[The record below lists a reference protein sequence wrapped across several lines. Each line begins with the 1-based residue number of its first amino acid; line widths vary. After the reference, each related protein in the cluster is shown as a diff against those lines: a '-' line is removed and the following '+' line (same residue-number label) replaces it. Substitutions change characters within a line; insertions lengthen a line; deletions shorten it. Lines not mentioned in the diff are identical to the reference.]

1 MAVAMDNAILENI
14 LRQVRPLIGQG
25 KVADYIPALATVD
38 GSRLGIAICTV
49 DGQLFQAGDAQERFS
64 IQSISKVLSLVVAMR
79 HYSEEEI
86 WQRVGKDPSGSPFN
100 SLVQLEMEQGIP
112 RNPFINAGALVV
124 CDMLQGRLS
133 APRQRMLEVVRGL
146 SGVSDI
152 SYDTVVARSEFE
164 HSARNAAIAWL
175 MKSFGN
181 FHHDVTT
188 VLQNYFHYCALKMS
202 CVELAPTFVF
212 LANQGKAIHIDEPV
226 VTPMQARQIN
236 ALMATSGMYQNAG
249 EFAWRVGLPAKSG
262 VGGGIVAIV
271 PHEMAIAVWSPEL
284 DDAGNSLA
292 GIAVLEHSEYDEFL
306 KLAHNPEM
314 RFVFSNTTEA
324 GISYHAGDKF
334 DDAPAVSYPAK
345 LTRLLFERFSHFNG
359 ALDKGWII
367 IPCELI
373 DYNGDALRELV
384 LRYAQEWALPEAFI
398 QWLDQA
404 NSFCSTLVDRIV
416 TGYPRD
422 EVAKLE
428 EELGYHDGFLDTAE
442 HFYLFVIQ
450 GPKSLATELRLDK
463 YPLNVLIVD
472 DIKPYKERKVAILN
486 GAHTALVP
494 VAFQAGLDTVGEAM
508 NDAEICAFVE
518 KAIYEEI
525 IPVLDLPRDE
535 LESFASAVTGRFR
548 NPYIKHQLL
557 SIALN
562 GMTKFRTRIL
572 PQLLAGQKANGTLP
586 ARLTFALAALI
597 AFYRGERNG
606 ETYPVQDD
614 AHWLERYQQL
624 WSQHRDRV
632 IGTQELVAI
641 VLAEKD
647 HWEQDLTQV
656 PGLVE
661 QVANDL
667 DAILEKGMR
676 EAVRLLC

>member
-1 MAVAMDNAILENI
+1 MKTLNRRDFPGAQYPERIIQFGEGNF
-14 LRQVRPLIGQG
+14 LRAFVDWQIDLLNEHTDLNSGVVVVRPIETSFPPSLSTQ
-25 KVADYIPALATVD
+25 D
-38 GSRLGIAICTV
+38 GLYTTII
-49 DGQLFQAGDAQERFS
+49 
-64 IQSISKVLSLVVAMR
+64 
-79 HYSEEEI
+79 
-86 WQRVGKDPSGSPFN
+86 
-100 SLVQLEMEQGIP
+100 
-112 RNPFINAGALVV
+112 
-124 CDMLQGRLS
+124 
-133 APRQRMLEVVRGL
+133 RGL
-146 SGVSDI
+146 NEKGEAVSDARLIRSVNREI
-152 SYDTVVARSEFE
+152 SVY
-164 HSARNAAIAWL
+164 
-175 MKSFGN
+175 
-181 FHHDVTT
+181 
-188 VLQNYFHYCALKMS
+188 
-202 CVELAPTFVF
+202 
-212 LANQGKAIHIDEPV
+212 
-226 VTPMQARQIN
+226 
-236 ALMATSGMYQNAG
+236 
-249 EFAWRVGLPAKSG
+249 
-262 VGGGIVAIV
+262 
-271 PHEMAIAVWSPEL
+271 
-284 DDAGNSLA
+284 
-292 GIAVLEHSEYDEFL
+292 SEYDEFL

-632 IGTQELVAI
+632 IGTQELSVDNEYYCLLLAKELGLNVPDAEIIKAGRVRALAVERFDRRWNTERTVLLRLPQEDMCQTFGLPSSVKYESDGGPGIAQIMAFLMGSSEALKDRYDFMKFQVFQWLIGATDGHAKNFSVFIQAGGSYRLTPFYDIISAFPVLGGTGIHISDLKLAMGLNASKGKKTAI
-641 VLAEKD
+641 DMPE
-647 HWEQDLTQV
+647 
-656 PGLVE
+656 
-661 QVANDL
+661 
-667 DAILEKGMR
+667 
-676 EAVRLLC
+676 

>member
-1 MAVAMDNAILENI
+1 MQTLNRRDFPGAQYPERIIQFGEGNFLRAFVDWQVDLLNEHTDLNAGVVI
-14 LRQVRPLIGQG
+14 VRPIESTFPPSLSTQ
-25 KVADYIPALATVD
+25 D
-38 GSRLGIAICTV
+38 GLYTTII
-49 DGQLFQAGDAQERFS
+49 
-64 IQSISKVLSLVVAMR
+64 
-79 HYSEEEI
+79 
-86 WQRVGKDPSGSPFN
+86 
-100 SLVQLEMEQGIP
+100 
-112 RNPFINAGALVV
+112 
-124 CDMLQGRLS
+124 
-133 APRQRMLEVVRGL
+133 RGL
-146 SGVSDI
+146 NEKGEAVSDARLIRSVNREI
-152 SYDTVVARSEFE
+152 SVY
-164 HSARNAAIAWL
+164 
-175 MKSFGN
+175 
-181 FHHDVTT
+181 
-188 VLQNYFHYCALKMS
+188 
-202 CVELAPTFVF
+202 
-212 LANQGKAIHIDEPV
+212 
-226 VTPMQARQIN
+226 
-236 ALMATSGMYQNAG
+236 
-249 EFAWRVGLPAKSG
+249 
-262 VGGGIVAIV
+262 
-271 PHEMAIAVWSPEL
+271 
-284 DDAGNSLA
+284 
-292 GIAVLEHSEYDEFL
+292 SEYDEFL
-306 KLAHNPEM
+306 KLAYNPDM

-334 DDAPAVSYPAK
+334 EDAPAVSYPAK

-359 ALDKGWII
+359 ASDKGWII

-404 NSFCSTLVDRIV
+404 NAFCSTLVDRIV

-422 EVAKLE
+422 EVEKLE
-428 EELGYHDGFLDTAE
+428 AELGYHDAFLDTAE

-450 GPKSLATELRLDK
+450 GPKSLAAELRLDK

-494 VAFQAGLDTVGEAM
+494 VAWQAGLDTVGEAM

-535 LESFASAVTGRFR
+535 LASFASAVTGRFC

-572 PQLLAGQKANGTLP
+572 PQLLAGQQASGKLP

-606 ETYPVQDD
+606 EAYPVQDD
-614 AHWLERYQQL
+614 AHWVARFQQL
-624 WSQHRDRV
+624 WSQHHDRQ
-632 IGTQELVAI
+632 ISTEELVKS
-641 VLAEKD
+641 VLGVKE

-656 PGLVE
+656 SGLVE
-661 QVANDL
+661 QVSADL
-667 DAILEKGMR
+667 DTILAKGMR
-676 EAVRLLC
+676 EAVKPLC

>member
-1 MAVAMDNAILENI
+1 MHVQPISTFRLFQEGHLLRNSIAIFVLTTLFYFIGAELRLVHELSLFWPLNGVMAGVFARYVWLNRLHYYAISYVAMLVYDAITTEWGLVSLAINFSNMMFIVTVALLVARDKRLGKNKYEPVSA
-14 LRQVRPLIGQG
+14 LRLFNYCLLAALLCAIVGAIGSVSIDSLDFWPLLADWFSEQFSTGVLIVPCMLTLAIPGVLPIVKTLNRRDFPGAQYPERIIQFGEGNFLRAFVDWQIDLLNEYTDLNSGVVVVRPIETSFPPSLSTQ
-25 KVADYIPALATVD
+25 D
-38 GSRLGIAICTV
+38 GLYTTII
-49 DGQLFQAGDAQERFS
+49 
-64 IQSISKVLSLVVAMR
+64 
-79 HYSEEEI
+79 
-86 WQRVGKDPSGSPFN
+86 
-100 SLVQLEMEQGIP
+100 
-112 RNPFINAGALVV
+112 
-124 CDMLQGRLS
+124 
-133 APRQRMLEVVRGL
+133 RGL
-146 SGVSDI
+146 NEKGEAVSDARLIRSVNREI
-152 SYDTVVARSEFE
+152 SVY
-164 HSARNAAIAWL
+164 
-175 MKSFGN
+175 
-181 FHHDVTT
+181 
-188 VLQNYFHYCALKMS
+188 
-202 CVELAPTFVF
+202 
-212 LANQGKAIHIDEPV
+212 
-226 VTPMQARQIN
+226 
-236 ALMATSGMYQNAG
+236 
-249 EFAWRVGLPAKSG
+249 
-262 VGGGIVAIV
+262 
-271 PHEMAIAVWSPEL
+271 
-284 DDAGNSLA
+284 
-292 GIAVLEHSEYDEFL
+292 SEYDEFL

-624 WSQHRDRV
+624 WSQYRDRV

-676 EAVRLLC
+676 EAVRSLC

>member
-1 MAVAMDNAILENI
+1 MQTLNRRDFPGAQYPERIIQFGEGNFLRAFVDWQVDLLNEHTDLNAGVVI
-14 LRQVRPLIGQG
+14 VRPIESTFPPSLSTQ
-25 KVADYIPALATVD
+25 D
-38 GSRLGIAICTV
+38 GLYTTII
-49 DGQLFQAGDAQERFS
+49 
-64 IQSISKVLSLVVAMR
+64 
-79 HYSEEEI
+79 
-86 WQRVGKDPSGSPFN
+86 
-100 SLVQLEMEQGIP
+100 
-112 RNPFINAGALVV
+112 
-124 CDMLQGRLS
+124 
-133 APRQRMLEVVRGL
+133 RGL
-146 SGVSDI
+146 NEKGEAVSDARLIRSVNREI
-152 SYDTVVARSEFE
+152 SVY
-164 HSARNAAIAWL
+164 
-175 MKSFGN
+175 
-181 FHHDVTT
+181 
-188 VLQNYFHYCALKMS
+188 
-202 CVELAPTFVF
+202 
-212 LANQGKAIHIDEPV
+212 
-226 VTPMQARQIN
+226 
-236 ALMATSGMYQNAG
+236 
-249 EFAWRVGLPAKSG
+249 
-262 VGGGIVAIV
+262 
-271 PHEMAIAVWSPEL
+271 
-284 DDAGNSLA
+284 
-292 GIAVLEHSEYDEFL
+292 SEYDEFL
-306 KLAHNPEM
+306 KLANNPDM

-334 DDAPAVSYPAK
+334 EDAPAVSYPAK

-359 ALDKGWII
+359 ASDKGWII

-404 NSFCSTLVDRIV
+404 NAFCSTLVDRIV

-422 EVAKLE
+422 EVEKLE
-428 EELGYHDGFLDTAE
+428 AELGYHDAFLDTAE

-450 GPKSLATELRLDK
+450 GPKSLAAELRLDK

-494 VAFQAGLDTVGEAM
+494 VAWLAGLDTVGEAM

-535 LESFASAVTGRFR
+535 LASFASAVTGRFC

-572 PQLLAGQKANGTLP
+572 PQLLAGQQASGKLP

-606 ETYPVQDD
+606 EAYPVQDD
-614 AHWLERYQQL
+614 AHWVARFQQL
-624 WSQHRDRV
+624 WSQHHDRQ
-632 IGTQELVAI
+632 ISTDELVKS
-641 VLAEKD
+641 VLGVKE

-656 PGLVE
+656 SGLVE
-661 QVANDL
+661 QVSADL
-667 DAILEKGMR
+667 DTILAKGMR
-676 EAVRLLC
+676 EAVKPLC